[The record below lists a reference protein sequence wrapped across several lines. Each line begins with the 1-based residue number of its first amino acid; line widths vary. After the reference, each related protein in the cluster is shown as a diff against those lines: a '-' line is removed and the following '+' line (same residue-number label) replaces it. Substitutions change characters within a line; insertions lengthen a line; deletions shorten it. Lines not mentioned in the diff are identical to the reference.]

1 MYTEEQL
8 QDDRRQR
15 NMTIKKANELIQKCR
30 FQLTLVQNKIITYL
44 VSQIHEDDPED
55 KVYEFPIAD
64 FCRVCGITTGGK
76 NYIALKRQIQALRDF
91 SVWVRREDDKG
102 KIKDEL
108 IGWIAYPEIE
118 PQNGIIRLQLDKKM
132 RPFFFHLKK
141 NFTMIDTIYQYHFR
155 KSKYTSRLYEIFSSY
170 HHRGDGSWTQH
181 FPLSELRALT
191 GTEHYPLWADFRR
204 FVLEPAVKEINEASD
219 LNVRYE
225 KRRKGRAVDGIDVTI
240 SRKSNFETLMLK
252 DSLQNDLEAR
262 QLSLF
267 GIDFDM
273 VEDDDNGQDDP

>member
-1 MYTEEQL
+1 MYTEDQL
-8 QDDRRQR
+8 QADRQR
-15 NMTIKKANELIQKCR
+15 RDMKIKMANDLIQKCR

-44 VSQIHEDDPED
+44 VSQIHESDPED
-55 KVYEFPIAD
+55 KVYEFPIAE

-91 SVWVRREDDKG
+91 SAWVRREDEYG

-118 PQNGIIRLQLDKKM
+118 PMNGIIRLQLDKKM
-132 RPFFFHLKK
+132 RPFFIHLKK

-155 KSKYTSRLYEIFSSY
+155 KSKYTSRLYELFSSY
-170 HHRGDGSWTQH
+170 HHRVDESWTQN
-181 FPLSELRALT
+181 FQLSELRALT
-191 GTEHYPLWADFRR
+191 GTEHYSLWADFRR

-219 LNVRYE
+219 LNVSYE
-225 KRRKGRAVDGIDVTI
+225 KHKTGRAIDGINVKI
-240 SRKSNFETLMLK
+240 SRKSYVETLMLK
-252 DSLQNDLEAR
+252 ESLQNDIEAH

-273 VEDDDNGQDDP
+273 VEGYEDGKDGP